1 MNEKTITSLIN
12 SPDLSIRKF
21 ENTRHEIMFS
31 VMYPHLKR
39 QVTFGTGKGGLEK
52 WTSKKF
58 TVDFLDTENSIAYE
72 IDGKSHDSEIA
83 RITDKIKEYF
93 LETKGIKTVRFSND
107 EVEEAYTKWS
117 KVMEVAFNEFI
128 RSY

>member
-1 MNEKTITSLIN
+1 MQEKTITSLIN

-58 TVDFLDTENSIAYE
+58 TVDFLDIENSIAYE

-117 KVMEVAFNEFI
+117 KVMEGVFNEFFG
-128 RSY
+128 SY

>member
-1 MNEKTITSLIN
+1 MNEITITSLIN
-12 SPDLSIRKF
+12 NHDLSIRKF
-21 ENTRHEIMFS
+21 ENTKHEIMFS

-39 QVTFGTGKGGLEK
+39 QVTFGTGKGGLKK

-72 IDGKSHDSEIA
+72 IDGRSHNSEIT
-83 RITDKIKEYF
+83 RITDKLKEYF
-93 LETKGIKTVRFSND
+93 LETKGIKTIRFSNS

>member
-1 MNEKTITSLIN
+1 MQEKTITSMIN

-31 VMYPHLKR
+31 VMYPHLKK

-58 TVDFLDTENSIAYE
+58 TVDFLDIENSIAYE

-117 KVMEVAFNEFI
+117 KVMEGVFNEFFG
-128 RSY
+128 SY